1 MRVFLKLV
9 AESLRGEH
17 RDYTTGSIPR
27 AILMLSIPM
36 ILEMAMESLF
46 AVVDIFWVARL
57 GDRAV
62 AVVGLTESI
71 MIVFYGIANGG
82 QYGCYGYGSAPRG
95 REESRGGFACRGLP
109 LTEMMFSY
117 DQGANGAR
125 QLG

>member
-71 MIVFYGIANGG
+71 MIVFYGIAMGVSMAATATVARRVGEKNPEGASHAG
-82 QYGCYGYGSAPRG
+82 
-95 REESRGGFACRGLP
+95 ACP
-109 LTEMMFSY
+109 TPK
-117 DQGANGAR
+117 
-125 QLG
+125 

>member
-71 MIVFYGIANGG
+71 MIVFYGIAMGVSMAATATVARRVGEKNPEGASHAG
-82 QYGCYGYGSAPRG
+82 
-95 REESRGGFACRGLP
+95 ACH
-109 LTEMMFSY
+109 TEMMFSY